1 MDRITRTPG
10 LIQIAEQ
17 IFSNLAINDLFQCQK
32 VNEYWASIL
41 RNPWFWY
48 KRMTQKNILTKIQQ
62 KEWSNFCDKLNK
74 LDLTKEMTKGLN
86 FIYERLERSVPFNEV
101 YASAPWSALDLA
113 SAELVEIM
121 APLFDNPNAPDENG
135 RTPIYWAAL
144 YGHTEIVKI
153 LAPLTDNPN
162 APYKNGNTPIHK
174 AASCGYAEII
184 KILAPLTDNPNAPDK
199 EGRTP
204 FDIAK
209 NEEIRTILESFNPSK
224 RRIKDE
230 SPYPQSTK
238 RSREN

>member
-17 IFSNLAINDLFQCQK
+17 IFSNLAINDLFQCQN

-48 KRMTQKNILTKIQQ
+48 KRMTQKNILTEIQQ

-86 FIYERLERSVPFNEV
+86 FIYERLEHSVPFNEV

-121 APLFDNPNAPDENG
+121 APLFDNPNAPDRDGNP
-135 RTPIYWAAL
+135 PIYWAAVK
-144 YGHTEIVKI
+144 GHTEIVKI
-153 LAPLTDNPN
+153 LVPLTDNPN
-162 APYKNGNTPIHK
+162 AGNHYVETPIHK
-174 AASCGYAEII
+174 AAC
-184 KILAPLTDNPNAPDK
+184 
-199 EGRTP
+199 
-204 FDIAK
+204 
-209 NEEIRTILESFNPSK
+209 NEDTKKF
-224 RRIKDE
+224 RRMSI
-230 SPYPQSTK
+230 
-238 RSREN
+238 